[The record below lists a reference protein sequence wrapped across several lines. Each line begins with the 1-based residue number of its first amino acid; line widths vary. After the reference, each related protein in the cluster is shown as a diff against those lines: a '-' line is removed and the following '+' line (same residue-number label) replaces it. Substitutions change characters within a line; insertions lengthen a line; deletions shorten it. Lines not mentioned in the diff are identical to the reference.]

1 MAIRGLH
8 NMLPSP
14 VGKWL
19 SGLPNSMKGSRLRR
33 TTQFMNLKRW
43 LCSSLL
49 VAVSVAPVFAG
60 TNDDSETKNGPA
72 ANTANTSNAAEP
84 AAAPASPN
92 PSPAPSPSLS
102 PAAAVGNANVN
113 ALLNVLVTKGVLAS
127 TEANAIRNAAP
138 NAEFQLL
145 LEALSRKGILNAAD
159 LSAAANPSAAATP
172 APDAEP
178 VVSST
183 LSSSSSGTTAE
194 ASSEPQTQTQPGPG
208 QPVPSRVAGELPHT
222 PPAVITAVTPVRVF
236 PIDAPKTGGLAGI
249 KAGPITLAPYG
260 FIKATAVH
268 DSSDPDGDDFPFPGI
283 WLNSGNILSTGPTKD
298 PEFHIKARSTR
309 FGLNLELPDASK
321 NLTLTGKIEGDF
333 EGNFSEVDNRD
344 VTSIRSNMPQL
355 RLAFLRLD
363 YHASEHTDI
372 FFVGGQDW
380 TLFGSGALMNIVET
394 TFNGAFWGNTYGRS
408 PQMRGG
414 FIQTLDQPHHVNLE
428 GQVGIMMPS
437 SGQIEKLGSLEL
449 AGQIGQGERE
459 GADSDRPEWEG
470 RAALSYQID
479 PAKGVAPAQIA
490 LAGFRARRT
499 SIVPNSSYLC
509 DGGENVLACSLE
521 SAFPNGFQASST
533 QWGGQIVAQI
543 PTRWF
548 TLVATAYKGGDL
560 RFYFGG
566 QINSYFTD
574 TGNLTAISGPANGL
588 NGYVTAD
595 GGPLAAAGGAV
606 LGCTAVLVDG
616 ACPTGSAVIAAQR
629 PIRSFGG
636 FVQLGLPI
644 SRWFNA
650 NPKGHN
656 AGWQLQ
662 FTLGKDQVVDRD
674 LNNPNGSFCGLGL
687 NNCNPFG
694 SSVNNAAPLPLLMG
708 KSAIGTLYYKIN
720 TWATFGFEQSI
731 YATRIFDH
739 VNLYTIAGAGSNEWQ
754 DHRTEFGP
762 IFTF

>member
-1 MAIRGLH
+1 
-8 NMLPSP
+8 
-14 VGKWL
+14 
-19 SGLPNSMKGSRLRR
+19 MKGSRLRR

-309 FGLNLELPDASK
+309 FGLNLEWPDASK
-321 NLTLTGKIEGDF
+321 NLTLTGKIEGDL

-470 RAALSYQID
+470 RVALSYQLD
-479 PAKGVAPAQIA
+479 PAPGVSPAQIA
-490 LAGFRARRT
+490 LVGFHGSRT
-499 SIVPNSSYLC
+499 SIAYNTSAVGSSVPYGTLC
-509 DGGENVLACSLE
+509 ATTNYCTD
-521 SAFPNGFQASST
+521 FPNGFQASST
-533 QWGGQIVAQI
+533 MWGGQIVAQI

-560 RFYFGG
+560 RFLLGG
-566 QINSYFTD
+566 QLNTFATD
-574 TGNLTAISGPANGL
+574 VSGLTGIQGPVPTL
-588 NGYVTAD
+588 D

-606 LGCTAVLVDG
+606 LGCSGAFTSTGPAVNG
-616 ACPTGSAVIAAQR
+616 ITPGSCAGSVVVAPQR

-636 FVQLGLPI
+636 FVQLGLPL

-650 NPKGHN
+650 DPHGHN
-656 AGWQLQ
+656 AGWQLH

-674 LNNPNGSFCGLGL
+674 LNNPGFVGAYNGGGT
-687 NNCNPFG
+687 
-694 SSVNNAAPLPLLMG
+694 APLPLLMG
-708 KSAIGTLYYKIN
+708 KSAIATLYYKIN
-720 TWATFGFEQSI
+720 TWATFSLEQSI
-731 YATRIFDH
+731 YATRGLDH
-739 VNLYTIAGAGSNEWQ
+739 ANIYTIAGSPSNEWQ
-754 DHRTEFGP
+754 DHRTEAGP